1 MVETSQLET
10 GTGQTVTAAVAVAL
24 SQRTRTAV
32 AMELHQTDVAAVAA
46 VAAVAEARH
55 QRGWERRSS
64 ARELQRPGLARPW
77 GRTAP

>member
-10 GTGQTVTAAVAVAL
+10 GTGQTATAAVAVAL

-32 AMELHQTDVAAVAA
+32 AMELHQTVVAEVAAAA
-46 VAAVAEARH
+46 VARH

-64 ARELQRPGLARPW
+64 AL
-77 GRTAP
+77 